1 MKPKEKIQKID
12 EAIEFIILNLSNG
25 TNIKEYEID
34 NVKIV
39 KRSALE
45 LINELRRIR
54 KLIIMDMQK
63 SKQSVTYFFNGN
75 LWCLIF

>member
-75 LWCLIF
+75 L

>member
-45 LINELRRIR
+45 LINEL
-54 KLIIMDMQK
+54 
-63 SKQSVTYFFNGN
+63 
-75 LWCLIF
+75 

>member
-63 SKQSVTYFFNGN
+63 SKQSVTYVFDGN
-75 LWCLIF
+75 L

>member
-1 MKPKEKIQKID
+1 MKPKEKVQKID

-75 LWCLIF
+75 L